1 MCLIAAKLWLE
12 SDIFKSQKS
21 VWIFRQNCCL
31 LRYDFIVYL
40 LSPEVY
46 LIRAGVYRCRDW
58 KLDWIL
64 TDLQKLK
71 VWDSSHLGLSLLWAL
86 QIQIYLH
93 KGLRRKVWILAGD
106 FMLGPD
112 DPLASRGILY
122 FWPGS
127 YIKIFLK
134 SWEIDAKNIFHFLSA
149 IGLCFKADWLVGL
162 RLVESL
168 YRDLLL

>member
-1 MCLIAAKLWLE
+1 MIR
-12 SDIFKSQKS
+12 
-21 VWIFRQNCCL
+21 VWHIQISKVRLNFQTEL
-31 LRYDFIVYL
+31 LSPQIHFIVYL
-40 LSPEVY
+40 LRPEES

-134 SWEIDAKNIFHFLSA
+134 SWEIDAKNIFHFFSV
-149 IGLCFKADWLVGL
+149 IGLCLRRIDWLV
-162 RLVESL
+162 S
-168 YRDLLL
+168 DLLWVFIGTYFYRRSFLWLL